1 MSAHRILLCLASVG
15 LACGGEP
22 AADETARDLS
32 LAPAESV
39 ATLSDMPAEGTPAP
53 TGTPATTPASPATPP
68 SQPAAPP
75 PSQPAAPPPTQRPT
89 AATLVAAAGT
99 VVMLAAND
107 TLTSR
112 HNKRGQTVTATLAAD
127 VTDARGRTVI
137 PAGALFVGTITDIA
151 PAESPGGQGRMVI
164 TYTSVEFGGKSYEVA
179 ARTDSIATHMKGRG
193 ITGGDAAKVGAAT
206 AVGAA
211 AGAIIGKDAKGAVIG
226 GAVGAAAGVGIAAA
240 TRDVDILLDAGA
252 PIRLV
257 LSAPFSVT
265 VRG

>member
-1 MSAHRILLCLASVG
+1 MSMRRILAGVALVG

-22 AADETARDLS
+22 PADETARDLS
-32 LAPAESV
+32 LVPAESV
-39 ATLSDMPAEGTPAP
+39 ATLSDTAAQGAAAP
-53 TGTPATTPASPATPP
+53 TGTRTT
-68 SQPAAPP
+68 QPAAPTTP
-75 PSQPAAPPPTQRPT
+75 PPAPRPAAPTSVTR
-89 AATLVAAAGT
+89 VAGEGA
-99 VVMLAAND
+99 VMMLAAND

-112 HNKRGQTVTATLAAD
+112 HNKRGETVTATLASD

-164 TYTSVEFGGKSYEVA
+164 TYTSVEFGGQTYAVS
-179 ARTDSIATHMKGRG
+179 ARTDSLPTYMKGRG
-193 ITGGDAAKVGAAT
+193 VTGGDAAKVGAAT

-211 AGAIIGKDAKGAVIG
+211 AGAIIGKDVKGAVIG

-240 TRDVDILLDAGA
+240 TRDVDILLNAGS

-257 LSAPFSVT
+257 LTAPFSVT
-265 VRG
+265 TRA

>member
-1 MSAHRILLCLASVG
+1 MVRRTLACIALVG

-22 AADETARDLS
+22 PADETARDLS
-32 LAPAESV
+32 LVPAESV
-39 ATLSDMPAEGTPAP
+39 ATLSDTAAQGGAAP
-53 TGTPATTPASPATPP
+53 TGTPTT
-68 SQPAAPP
+68 QPAAPTTP
-75 PSQPAAPPPTQRPT
+75 PPAPRPAAPTSVTR
-89 AATLVAAAGT
+89 VAGEGT
-99 VVMLAAND
+99 VMVLAASD

-112 HNKRGQTVTATLAAD
+112 HNKRGETVTATLASD

-164 TYTSVEFGGKSYEVA
+164 TYTSVEFGGQTYAVS
-179 ARTDSIATHMKGRG
+179 ARTDSLPTYMKGRG
-193 ITGGDAAKVGAAT
+193 VTGGDAAKVGAAT

-211 AGAIIGKDAKGAVIG
+211 AGAIIGKDVKGAVIG

-240 TRDVDILLDAGA
+240 TRDVDILLNAGS

-257 LSAPFSVT
+257 LTAPFSLT
-265 VRG
+265 TRA

>member
-1 MSAHRILLCLASVG
+1 MSVQRILLCFAALG

-22 AADETARDLS
+22 PADETARDLS

-39 ATLSDMPAEGTPAP
+39 ATLSDMPAEGASAP
-53 TGTPATTPASPATPP
+53 SGTPTTTPTPP
-68 SQPAAPP
+68 PAKPVTSPPAQRPAAP
-75 PSQPAAPPPTQRPT
+75 A
-89 AATLVAAAGT
+89 AATLVAAEGT

-112 HNKRGQTVTATLAAD
+112 HNKRGETVTATLSAD

-137 PAGALFVGTITDIA
+137 PAGATFVGTITDIA

-164 TYTSVEFGGKSYEVA
+164 TYTSVEFGGQSYDVA
-179 ARTDSIATHMKGRG
+179 AATDSIGAHMKGRG
-193 ITGGDAAKVGAAT
+193 VTGGDAAKVGAAT

-211 AGAIIGKDAKGAVIG
+211 AGAIIGKNAKGAVIG
-226 GAVGAAAGVGIAAA
+226 GVVGAAAGVGIAAA

-257 LSAPFSVT
+257 LTAPFSIT

>member
-1 MSAHRILLCLASVG
+1 MRRILAGVALVG

-22 AADETARDLS
+22 PADETARDLS
-32 LAPAESV
+32 LVPAESV
-39 ATLSDMPAEGTPAP
+39 ATLSDTAAQGDAAP
-53 TGTPATTPASPATPP
+53 TGTPTT
-68 SQPAAPP
+68 QPAAPTTP
-75 PSQPAAPPPTQRPT
+75 PPAPRPAAPTSVTR
-89 AATLVAAAGT
+89 VAGEGT
-99 VVMLAAND
+99 VMVLAASD

-112 HNKRGQTVTATLAAD
+112 HNKRGETVTATLASD

-164 TYTSVEFGGKSYEVA
+164 TYTSVEFGGQTYAVS
-179 ARTDSIATHMKGRG
+179 ARTDSLPTYMKGRG
-193 ITGGDAAKVGAAT
+193 VTGGDAAKVGAAT

-211 AGAIIGKDAKGAVIG
+211 AGAIIGKDVKGAVIG

-240 TRDVDILLDAGA
+240 TRDVDILLNAGS

-257 LSAPFSVT
+257 LTAPFSVT
-265 VRG
+265 TRA